1 MAKKFNVLLYEK
13 MHTVGTAMLEEKCN
27 LNYAESHEEEY
38 LVKKAMGMDAL
49 IIRANGAITRT
60 IIEANPSL
68 KVIGRHG
75 VGLDA
80 IDLTAAKNAGVK
92 VVYTPVANTV
102 SVAEHFMALTLNLAK
117 RIQSADAELRK
128 GNWQARHVLEPFELN
143 GKKLGV
149 CGFGKIGQQIARMCQ
164 KGLNMEVLYNDV
176 VEWPD
181 VAKELGARKVEIEQ
195 LFGESDVIS
204 INLPLLEATKQSVN
218 KSLLQLM
225 KPTAI
230 LVNMARGPIWKEE
243 DVYDVLK
250 NKLIAGVASDVFE
263 VEPASVDNPL
273 FSLHTFVGTPHMS
286 AHSEEAMIKMSLVA
300 EDVLNVLEGR
310 APQFPVV

>member
-13 MHTVGTAMLEEKCN
+13 MHEVGTRLLEEKCIVT
-27 LNYAESHEEEY
+27 YAKSLDEKY
-38 LVKKAMGMDAL
+38 LKEAVKDMDAV
-49 IIRANGAITRT
+49 IIRANGAITRN
-60 IIEANPSL
+60 IIDANPNL

-80 IDLTAAKNAGVK
+80 IDLAAAKDAGVK
-92 VVYTPVANTV
+92 VVNTPVANTV

-117 RIQSADAELRK
+117 RIQRANVALKK
-128 GNWQARHVLEPFELN
+128 GEWHARHTLVPFELN
-143 GKKLGV
+143 NKKLGV
-149 CGFGKIGQQIARMCQ
+149 CGFGKIGQQIARMC
-164 KGLNMEVLYNDV
+164 KNGLNMEVLYHDV
-176 VEWPD
+176 VDWPD
-181 VAKELGARKVEIEQ
+181 IERELSAKKVDIEQ
-195 LFGESDVIS
+195 LFKESDVVS
-204 INLPLLEATKQSVN
+204 INLPLLESTKQCIN

-243 DVYDVLK
+243 DVYHALK
-250 NKLIAGVASDVFE
+250 NKLIAGVGSDVFE
-263 VEPASVDNPL
+263 IEPATKDNPL
-273 FSLHTFVGTPHMS
+273 FSLDTFVGTPHMS

-310 APQFPVV
+310 AAEFPVV

>member
-13 MHTVGTAMLEEKCN
+13 MHKVGTGLLEEKCN
-27 LNYAESHEEEY
+27 LTYAESLEEEY
-38 LVKKAMGMDAL
+38 LIEKGKGMDAH
-49 IIRANGAITRT
+49 IIRANGAVTRK
-60 IIEANPSL
+60 IIEASPTL

-80 IDLTAAKNAGVK
+80 IDLVAAKKAGVT
-92 VVYTPVANTV
+92 VVNTPVANTV

-117 RIQSADAELRK
+117 RIQNADAELRK
-128 GNWQARHVLEPFELN
+128 GNWQARHTLEPFELN
-143 GKKLGV
+143 SKKLGV
-149 CGFGKIGQQIARMCQ
+149 CGFGKIGQQIARMCN
-164 KGLNMEVLYNDV
+164 KGLNMEVLYHDV
-176 VEWPD
+176 VKWPD
-181 VAKELGARKVEIEQ
+181 IEKELEARKVDIEQ
-195 LFGESDVIS
+195 LFKESDVVS
-204 INLPLLEATKQSVN
+204 INLPLLEATKQSIN

-243 DVYDVLK
+243 DVYDALK
-250 NKLIAGVASDVFE
+250 NKLVAGVASDVFE
-263 VEPASVDNPL
+263 SEPASVDNPL
-273 FSLHTFVGTPHMS
+273 FSLDTFVGTPHMS